1 MGQVFTGGRRV
12 VVLTPDWGS
21 GGGEEKWPAPRR
33 RPTVRAP
40 CNLDDEGTTVIL
52 PPTLVPPSPGALA
65 RLVAES
71 RERSLAQAPPRGAA
85 RPRRALS
92 ADDAGRRLRRG
103 PLGRHL
109 GLLRELLEPV
119 MRPGQLALAVA
130 DPGAR
135 VLAVV
140 GDDDACRRAHDV
152 GLRAG
157 YDWSEAAVGTNGVG
171 TAAACRAPVRVAG
184 RQHHADLGP
193 ELVCWAAPVRAPG
206 GDVVGVLGLTGPAL
220 AERGQELAVLTAAA
234 AAVEARLALEDLPVA
249 DGAAARGAD
258 PDRTD
263 PDRTDP
269 EGTDSDGTAVAHL
282 RALGRRRAVLAA
294 GGCRVELSDR
304 HSEIVLLLAWFPGGL
319 SAEHLAGLLER
330 GRRDAVVVRAEV
342 RRLREALTPLGHA
355 ARLTP
360 RPYRFERTPTCDAAR
375 VIDLVRAGRLAE
387 AVAAHTGG
395 VLPGSTAPGVESVR
409 HDVAR
414 RLRTA
419 VAELHDAGLLLELA
433 RCPENHDDAEL
444 WGRVAGAY
452 EPGSPGRVEALAE
465 LERIDA
471 DLRA

>member
-1 MGQVFTGGRRV
+1 MRGQ
-12 VVLTPDWGS
+12 
-21 GGGEEKWPAPRR
+21 
-33 RPTVRAP
+33 
-40 CNLDDEGTTVIL
+40 CNLDDEGTTVLL
-52 PPTLVPPSPGALA
+52 PPTLVPPSPGAIA

-71 RERSLAQAPPRGAA
+71 RERSLAQAPPRTAA

-92 ADDAGRRLRRG
+92 AEDADRRLRCG
-103 PLGRHL
+103 PLGRHV

-119 MRPGQLALAVA
+119 MRPGRLALAVA

-140 GDDDACRRAHDV
+140 GDDDACRRAHAL
-152 GLRAG
+152 GLRPG

-184 RQHHADLGP
+184 PQHHADLGP
-193 ELVCWAAPVRAPG
+193 EVVSWAAPVRAPG

-234 AAVEARLALEDLPVA
+234 AAVEARLALEDLPAAGGGDSGGAGPDGVA
-249 DGAAARGAD
+249 I
-258 PDRTD
+258 
-263 PDRTDP
+263 
-269 EGTDSDGTAVAHL
+269 AHL
-282 RALGRRRAVLAA
+282 RALGRRRAVLVA

-304 HSEIVLLLAWFPGGL
+304 HSEIALLLAWFPAGL

-330 GRRDAVVVRAEV
+330 GRRDAVVVRAEM
-342 RRLREALTPLGHA
+342 RRLREALAPLGRA

-360 RPYRFERTPTCDAAR
+360 RPYRFERTPTCDAWR
-375 VIDLVRAGRLAE
+375 VVDLVRTGRLAE
-387 AVAAHTGG
+387 AVAAHAGG
-395 VLPGSTAPGVESVR
+395 VLPGSTAPGIESVR

-419 VAELHDAGLLLELA
+419 VLERHDAGLLLELA
-433 RCPENHDDAEL
+433 RCSENHDDAEL
-444 WGRVAGAY
+444 WDRVAGAY
-452 EPGSPGRVEALAE
+452 EPGTPGRAEALAE